1 MNINDYTGLP
11 YDFRRRNCWHHVRNV
26 RSDVGLTT
34 PQFDVKSP
42 TAISEAFDAGHS
54 DPQGLIRVPEPKNFD
69 AVLLGVKHNGR
80 IVWHAGVYYEGMVS
94 HCELASRQVRLDRLE
109 DLRDTYSE
117 IEFWR

>member
-1 MNINDYTGLP
+1 
-11 YDFRRRNCWHHVRNV
+11 
-26 RSDVGLTT
+26 
-34 PQFDVKSP
+34 
-42 TAISEAFDAGHS
+42 AGHS
-54 DPQGLIRVPEPKNFD
+54 DPQGLTRAQEPQNFD